1 MLQAPTSPAPIG
13 RAQRGINLPSRS
25 RRLMSVCAF
34 SSPPGQPHSPPAT
47 HIVAERQGANN
58 ASAAAG
64 ARPLLVLSSTTAA
77 NSATDAPTIFARF
90 VVTCAVALSTVWAIL
105 GSSSTAATALAPRT
119 APASQAAS
127 DDGPSAFLES
137 PTPAIAPPPTQYA
150 IPTLRSPEQFDAFVV
165 AANAAGYLVVVLFHA
180 PWCSASRR
188 MEAELGR
195 LSQLFLG
202 RRMVFARVDCSLT
215 RSGQRCNL
223 TQLHRVTK
231 TPTLRMYW
239 QNACVD
245 EVGRWG
251 CGGLVRRSG
260 GPSIRAGASAL
271 QHTAVSVP
279 CEHATLAWG
288 RHSLVV
294 VLFRERSFTGNLP
307 A

>member
-1 MLQAPTSPAPIG
+1 MVTMLQAPSSPAQIG
-13 RAQRGINLPSRS
+13 RAQRGVSLPSRS
-25 RRLMSVCAF
+25 RRLMGVWAF
-34 SSPPGQPHSPPAT
+34 SSPPGQPHSIAAT

-58 ASAAAG
+58 ASVAAG

-77 NSATDAPTIFARF
+77 NSASDAPTIFARF

-105 GSSSTAATALAPRT
+105 GSSSTVLAPRT

-127 DDGPSAFLES
+127 DEGPSAFLES

-202 RRMVFARVDCSLT
+202 RRIVFARVDCSLT
-215 RSGQRCNL
+215 RSGQRCSL
-223 TQLHRVTK
+223 SQLHRVTK

-245 EVGRWG
+245 EVGFA
-251 CGGLVRRSG
+251 GLRR
-260 GPSIRAGASAL
+260 R
-271 QHTAVSVP
+271 
-279 CEHATLAWG
+279 
-288 RHSLVV
+288 
-294 VLFRERSFTGNLP
+294 VLEE
-307 A
+307 